1 MGLDM
6 YLTRK
11 VYVGAN
17 YEHNNVKGIIKLTKG
32 EKDTPIK
39 VNLNKVKYIEE
50 EGAYWRK
57 ANSIHKWFV
66 DNVQDGEDD
75 CKEYYVSKE
84 QLKELIE
91 VCSQDMKYLDSL
103 EFKYSDEQEDF
114 FTKEK
119 FKYKIYQNIE
129 EGNLNLPTEGG
140 FFFGSTEYDE
150 YYYKDL
156 QDTVKM
162 LEELLVEDS
171 NEVEYYYR
179 SSW

>member
-17 YEHNNVKGIIKLTKG
+17 YKHNNVKGTIELTKG
-32 EKDTPIK
+32 EENTPIK

-57 ANSIHKWFV
+57 ANQIHRWFV
-66 DNVQDGEDD
+66 DNVQNGEDD
-75 CKEYYVSKE
+75 CREYYVSKE
-84 QLKELIE
+84 QLEELLE
-91 VCSQDMKYLDSL
+91 ACKKDVEYLDSL
-103 EFKYSDEQEDF
+103 EFTYSDEQEDF

-119 FKYKIYQNIE
+119 FKYKKYQNIE
-129 EGNLNLPTEGG
+129 EENLNLPTQGG

-162 LEELLVEDS
+162 LEELLTNDDS
-171 NEVEYYYR
+171 NIEYCYQA
-179 SSW
+179 SW